1 MSSSNI
7 LCVGIGNMG
16 GALAQALFRSGR
28 DHKISIWNRSS
39 DRPQVKALIDLGANF
54 EPDLGAAIANN
65 DIILVCLL
73 DYPSVFS
80 VLSPQSLALNGKVV
94 INLTNGTPRE
104 SIEAQAWMTA
114 RGVARY
120 FDGAVMVTPQLVGT
134 PQSFL
139 IFSGETE
146 AIFQSAISDLVS
158 PLGAAVYIGEDVSAA
173 ATNDLAALA
182 AMYGMFSG
190 AFIALGLYK
199 RRLARSGGSGGGIAP
214 SVEKV
219 VAPLLTAL
227 VPYVTLIAKAVDE
240 EAWDDSQ
247 GNPLAM
253 QLTAVRNIL
262 QACKEEGV
270 SGAPLEPL
278 AAMMQR
284 IVDERGGDGGVA
296 EVARLMLE

>member
-1 MSSSNI
+1 
-7 LCVGIGNMG
+7 MG
-16 GALAQALFRSGR
+16 GALATALVRSDSG
-28 DHKISIWNRSS
+28 HEVSIWNRSS
-39 DRPQVKALIDLGANF
+39 ERPQVKALVDLGARF
-54 EPDLGAAIANN
+54 EPDLGAAIASN
-65 DIILVCLL
+65 DIILICLL

-80 VLSPQSLALNGKVV
+80 ALSPQSSALNGKAV
-94 INLTNGTPRE
+94 INLTNGTPQE
-104 SIEAQAWMTA
+104 SIDAQTWMAA

-134 PQSFL
+134 TQSFL
-139 IFSGETE
+139 IYSGETE
-146 AIFQSAISDLVS
+146 AVFQSTISHLVS
-158 PLGAAVYIGEDVSAA
+158 PLGASVYIGEDVSAA

-190 AFIALGLYK
+190 AFIGMGLYK
-199 RRLARSGGSGGGIAP
+199 RRLAKSNDGRNTIAP
-214 SVEKV
+214 SVDKV
-219 VAPLLTAL
+219 VVPLLAAL
-227 VPYVTLIAKAVDE
+227 VPYVALIAKAVDE

-253 QLTAVRNIL
+253 QLAGVRNIL

-284 IVDERGGDGGVA
+284 IVDEHGGDGGVA
-296 EVARLMLE
+296 EVSRLMLE